1 MGKVT
6 LLDDIPPGTLV
17 GVDTAPII
25 YMIEQHSIFG
35 PVVLP
40 FFSQRVDVGA
50 NPIVTSII
58 SLAEVLVKP
67 IALKRADLVDA
78 YRSLMTKGPHLR
90 LLELSRGTAER
101 AASLRAK
108 YGLRL
113 PDAFQVAA
121 SLDAGATCFV
131 TNDGRLKVIQELK
144 VIVLQDYLDSTTP

>member
-1 MGKVT
+1 MT

-58 SLAEVLVKP
+58 SLAEVLIKP
-67 IALKRADLVDA
+67 IALGRTDLVDS
-78 YRSLMTKGPHLR
+78 YRNLLTKGPHLT
-90 LLELSRGTAER
+90 LMDLSRGTAER
-101 AASLRAK
+101 AAALRAK

-121 SLDAGATCFV
+121 SLEAGAPCFM
-131 TNDGRLKVIQELK
+131 TNDVRLRAIQELR
-144 VIVLQDYLDSTTP
+144 VIVLQDYLGTPSS